1 MSDPNKQLEATDPP
15 VKLTPELAVA
25 ALRTLR
31 DQIPLPDGADIPVS
45 ARRRL
50 THVDPRF
57 TAAAVNAMGV
67 ELSVQTAVGRT
78 DEEVRQ
84 EIDAAGRWT
93 AFTDEVRALL
103 ALSTNADNVRRQR
116 IGLAALQTYKICV
129 QIAREDKNAT
139 RLTPHIAMM
148 KSLNKFGRSRKKQ
161 PQEPAPSKAPSTTAP
176 ASPSPA
182 PASSTPT
189 PSQK

>member
-15 VKLTPELAVA
+15 VKLTPEQAVA
-25 ALRTLR
+25 ALRAFR

-67 ELSVQTAVGRT
+67 EPSVQTAVGRT
-78 DEEVRQ
+78 DEDVRQ
-84 EIDAAGRWT
+84 EIDAASRWT

-116 IGLAALQTYKICV
+116 IGLAALQTYKICE
-129 QIAREDKNAT
+129 QIAREDKNAN
-139 RLTPHIAMM
+139 RLTPHIALMR
-148 KSLNKFGRSRKKQ
+148 SLNKFGRRKKQ
-161 PQEPAPSKAPSTTAP
+161 PQDPATPAAPPTTAP

-182 PASSTPT
+182 Q

>member
-1 MSDPNKQLEATDPP
+1 MSDTNTTQETTDPT
-15 VKLTPELAVA
+15 VKLTPEQAVV
-25 ALRTLR
+25 ALRSLR

-67 ELSVQTAVGRT
+67 EPSVQTAVGRT
-78 DEEVRQ
+78 DEDVRQ

-93 AFTDEVRALL
+93 AFTDEVRSLL
-103 ALSTNADNVRRQR
+103 AFSSNADNVRRQR

-129 QIAREDKNAT
+129 QIAREDKNTT
-139 RLTPHIAMM
+139 RLAPHIAVM
-148 KSLNKFGRSRKKQ
+148 KRLNKFGRPRKK
-161 PQEPAPSKAPSTTAP
+161 PVDDPTPSPSPSAPAPSSTAP
-176 ASPSPA
+176 APATTPS
-182 PASSTPT
+182 